1 MELPLYSDSD
11 CNGDLTCKLINLHTC
26 GGKLQSEDHLED
38 WSLGLSYWMLL
49 KETLIHQILI
59 KCRECLINNMGKL

>member
-49 KETLIHQILI
+49 KETF
-59 KCRECLINNMGKL
+59 INSSNSYKMQRMLNQQYG

>member
-49 KETLIHQILI
+49 KETFTNSPNSYKMQRMLNQQ
-59 KCRECLINNMGKL
+59 

>member
-49 KETLIHQILI
+49 KETF
-59 KCRECLINNMGKL
+59 INSSNSYKMQRMRNQQYG

>member
-11 CNGDLTCKLINLHTC
+11 CNGDLTCKLISLHTC

-49 KETLIHQILI
+49 KETF
-59 KCRECLINNMGKL
+59 INSSNSYKMQRMLNQQYG

>member
-11 CNGDLTCKLINLHTC
+11 CNGDLTCNLINLHTC

-49 KETLIHQILI
+49 KETF
-59 KCRECLINNMGKL
+59 INSSNSYKMQRMLNQQYG

>member
-11 CNGDLTCKLINLHTC
+11 CNGDLMCKLIHLHTC

-49 KETLIHQILI
+49 KETF
-59 KCRECLINNMGKL
+59 INSSNSYKMQRMLNQQYG